1 VVKCHLR
8 NSTVDMAKRITKV
21 ITKKG
26 DDGTTGM
33 GDGTRV
39 TKSNLLI
46 KAVGDLD
53 ELNSWLGL
61 LCSLKGLK
69 ENKEYLQNIQNRL
82 FDIGGILTTK
92 SKIPLNPEH
101 LNKLEA
107 EADKLNTGL
116 PDLENFILPGG
127 SKRSSVIHIARTV
140 CRRAERSLIDA
151 NASEKIEKSCLIYI
165 NRLSDFLFV
174 LARRMN
180 LDSGKEEVLWIQE

>member
-1 VVKCHLR
+1 
-8 NSTVDMAKRITKV
+8 MAKRITKV
-21 ITKKG
+21 TTKRG

-46 KAVGDLD
+46 KAIGDLD
-53 ELNSWLGL
+53 ELNSWIGL
-61 LCSLKGLK
+61 LCSLEGLK

-92 SKIPLNPEH
+92 SKIPLNKIH
-101 LNKLEA
+101 LHKLET
-107 EADKLNTGL
+107 ETEKLNTGL

-127 SKRSSVIHIARTV
+127 SKRASVIHIARTV
-140 CRRAERSLIDA
+140 CRRSERSLIDA
-151 NASEKIEKSCLIYI
+151 STSEKMEKSCLIYI

-180 LDSGKEEVLWIQE
+180 LDSGIEEVLWIQE

>member
-1 VVKCHLR
+1 
-8 NSTVDMAKRITKV
+8 MAKRITKV
-21 ITKKG
+21 TTKKG

-46 KAVGDLD
+46 KAIGDLD
-53 ELNSWLGL
+53 ELNSWIGL
-61 LCSLKGLK
+61 LCSLEGLK

-92 SKIPLNPEH
+92 SKIPLNKEH
-101 LNKLEA
+101 LNELET
-107 EADKLNTGL
+107 ETYNLNTDL

-127 SKRSSVIHIARTV
+127 SKSSSVIHITRTI
-140 CRRAERSLIDA
+140 CRRAERSLLDA
-151 NASEKIEKSCLIYI
+151 NASEKVEKSCLIYI

-174 LARRMN
+174 LARKMN
-180 LDSGKEEVLWIQE
+180 LDSGLEEVLWIQE